1 MTHAELEAWREF
13 HLVNPIDD
21 HHRIYRPAAL
31 MAAAFV
37 SGKDKDNAVQGYLDW
52 LEPKPVIFSDSDK
65 RTLAAFGLKHPRSN

>member
-31 MAAAFV
+31 QAAAFV
-37 SGKDKDNAVQGYLDW
+37 SGDHKNEAVQGYLDW
-52 LEPKPVIFSDSDK
+52 LEPQPLIFSDIDK
-65 RTLAAFGLKHPRSN
+65 RTLAALGVKPPRSI